1 MKKIFNIVSIIS
13 AALLVFACAP
23 KESYT
28 PGTPDDPNCMG
39 VFFPAQQL
47 KSAFAPE
54 DQYHVD
60 VKVSRAKASGDVIVP
75 AKVYGN
81 EDEYF
86 FVSPIEFLDGQTET
100 TCTIFFSKDMPLGVE
115 YNLTVAIEDPAY
127 ASKYNKNASFINV
140 PVVIENYK
148 YIGEADFSDEFEF
161 SYTDGTVPTFK
172 VPLYQNVMDPNEFR
186 LIEPYKEGN
195 AMAGWTSSAPAV
207 AKLNF
212 KIVQPGFIVNKG
224 TKYEFTIKGE
234 DLVYFED
241 YYTGDSSTAGGAPC
255 DIMAYSP
262 FYNREFVIGQSE
274 ADCAD
279 CKVVNYQDP
288 DAEGNVLPSVVQL
301 MPTYLLAH
309 DGRGWGPSPV
319 IIIFPGGKLVD
330 YSFGISTAECK
341 GGQSPI
347 TFSLGKDVAAVKYLV
362 YPGELSAK
370 EIRQETAL
378 IGAGEKAAEDL
389 DINLPRIFVTC
400 EETGLYTIIAVAF
413 DKNGVQQASASTV
426 FGYVKPGDEED
437 VAIVFD
443 ANLETTPARYEK
455 DGYKSM
461 NSMLFYMVGDDVTSV
476 RYGLYKTEDFEEDPD
491 SFVEAVTN
499 SGTLLSDEQLEEV
512 NQPGGYVNLFT
523 KLSPLTSYTLVVY
536 AFNGYT
542 GKTVVRTLSTEG
554 LPIEKVGVGSYNY
567 AILVP
572 LLGGPSTF
580 CDDMPLYFDPN
591 TEDEYSI
598 PDFWTE
604 GNPLE
609 FTKKGKDADVALSY
623 VGNVGVELYV
633 AEFKTYVDLY
643 ATAAG
648 VTPKFLCDYFDAAG
662 FDFTHFYTEEHSSYD
677 SEKDV
682 YNFCLIYFDDS
693 FGFYDY
699 GYETFAMY
707 GKTEVA
713 KAKAVRSIAELNL
726 NNANAVESVKIPAEK
741 KLRGRYMVA
750 GINVERE
757 INAANVEVKASEAA
771 PVVRARDAKPAKISK
786 R

>member
-23 KESYT
+23 KESYK
-28 PGTPDDPNCMG
+28 PGAPDDPNCMG
-39 VFFPAQQL
+39 VFFPAQEL

-54 DQYHVD
+54 ETFQVD

-81 EDEYF
+81 EDDYF

-100 TCTIFFSKDMPLGVE
+100 TCTIFFSKDMPLGKE
-115 YNLTVAIEDPAY
+115 YKLTVAIEDPAY

-148 YIGEADFSDEFEF
+148 YLGEADFSDEFEF
-161 SYTDGTVPTFK
+161 TLTDGTVPTFK

-262 FYNREFVIGQSE
+262 FYNKEFVIGQSE

-309 DGRGWGPSPV
+309 DGRGWGPYPV

-341 GGQSPI
+341 DGQSPI
-347 TFSLGKDVAAVKYLV
+347 TFSLGKDVTAVKYLV

-378 IGAGEKAAEDL
+378 IAAGEKAAKSL
-389 DINLPRIFVTC
+389 DVTLPRIFVTC

-443 ANLETTPARYEK
+443 ANVEPTPARYEK
-455 DGYKSM
+455 DGYSTM
-461 NSMLFYMVGDDVTSV
+461 NSLLFYMVGDDVTSV
-476 RYGLYKTEDFEEDPD
+476 RYGLYKTEAYEKDAEAIKKN
-491 SFVEAVTN
+491 VET
-499 SGTLLSDEQLEEV
+499 SGTLLGDTILEKI
-512 NQPGGYVNLFT
+512 NKPGGYVDLFT

-554 LPIEKVGVGSYNY
+554 LPKEKVGKGVYSYD
-567 AILVP
+567 ILSGVYQLP
-572 LLGGPSTF
+572 ITVTREKDLL
-580 CDDMPLYFDPN
+580 FDPN
-591 TEDEYSI
+591 TTNEYSI
-598 PDFWTE
+598 PVYDFLDLFGVPNDDSSLDFVKNDE
-604 GNPLE
+604 
-609 FTKKGKDADVALSY
+609 KKITVKESY
-623 VGNVGVELYV
+623 AGDGLYV
-633 AEFKTYVDLY
+633 QEFEDWVEDI
-643 ATAAG
+643 AIANGVPAAVVYSAFG
-648 VTPKFLCDYFDAAG
+648 LEAMIG
-662 FDFTHFYTEEHSSYD
+662 EHSFYD
-677 SEKDV
+677 KETDT
-682 YNFCLIYFDDS
+682 YNFCVMFFDDQY
-693 FGFYDY
+693 FYDC
-699 GYETFAMY
+699 GYETFAMSAETEIANSSNRVKLGAAKNLAE
-707 GKTEVA
+707 GKSFGDFKFKRNFRIA
-713 KAKAVRSIAELNL
+713 NIKA
-726 NNANAVESVKIPAEK
+726 
-741 KLRGRYMVA
+741 
-750 GINVERE
+750 ERE
-757 INAANVEVKASEAA
+757 IKAANVEVKSGKAENSGSPRKAQ
-771 PVVRARDAKPAKISK
+771 PRKLFSK
-786 R
+786 